1 MSNKVAL
8 VTGSARGFGQSI
20 SLGLAEKGYKIVA
33 IDMKDLNETKERITE
48 LNSECLSLQGDIT
61 SQKDV
66 DSFKASVKE
75 HFGHVDILINNAGIF
90 PFGNFFELSY
100 DDWRKTMSVNLDGI
114 FLMSKAFVPGMKEN
128 GWGRVINTA
137 SNSITLSF
145 PNLSHYMASKMGVIG
160 FTRGLA
166 NDVAPYGITV
176 NAIGPTLTKTP
187 GGEEY
192 VPSANMF
199 EDVIDL
205 QAIKRRGEPQ
215 DLVHSIRFLISEEA
229 DFITGQTY
237 MIDGGLSR
245 L

>member
-8 VTGSARGFGQSI
+8 ITGSARGFGQSI
-20 SLGLAEKGYKIVA
+20 SLGLAQQGYKIVA
-33 IDMKDLNETKERITE
+33 VDMNNLNETKEKITK

-66 DSFKASVKE
+66 DSFKTSVKE

-128 GWGRVINTA
+128 GWGRVINTT
-137 SNSITLSF
+137 SNSVNLPF

-187 GGEEY
+187 GGSEY
-192 VPSANMF
+192 VPSADMF
-199 EDVIDL
+199 DEVVDL
-205 QAIKRRGEPQ
+205 QVVKRRGEPK
-215 DLVHSIRFLISEEA
+215 DLVHPIRFLISEEA

-245 L
+245 